1 MEGHD
6 THRPA
11 QGKTA
16 LFGYA
21 KGATRMNPRIRGT
34 TRMAPLAARHVHGG
48 NPKSYVGQNIA
59 VTVLTISI
67 AAVLVVCSIGCNAPA
82 ISRIATIT
90 AITMR

>member
-1 MEGHD
+1 MIPTGLLRVDSALRICEGRH
-6 THRPA
+6 TYESA
-11 QGKTA
+11 
-16 LFGYA
+16 
-21 KGATRMNPRIRGT
+21 NPRNHT
-34 TRMAPLAARHVHGG
+34 HDALAARHVRGG
-48 NPKSYVGQNIA
+48 TQPYVGQNIA